1 MKISSF
7 LPPSQSFTANV
18 LKLATGSTLA
28 QALGFLIAPIITRLF
43 APEAFG
49 VCALFISITAIVGV
63 IACLRYEQAI
73 MLPQTHEEAVNVL
86 AVCICSTILIAL
98 FSGMIVVFAGSA
110 ISRRLAAPELNTY
123 LGLIPLA
130 VLFSG
135 LFTALN
141 YWNSRTKH
149 FGRLS
154 VAQIISSVTTQAAKL
169 SAGFAGFVSSGVLIG
184 ATILGGGVSAGAL
197 TIQVWRDDRRL
208 FAHHVR
214 WRNIAR
220 MFLRFKKFPLIDS
233 WGGLL
238 NSISWQLPALML
250 SSFFSITV
258 VGFYALVM
266 SVIKSTSNILSGT
279 IAQVFFQ
286 QACEERTS
294 HGELVEKIMER
305 LMFIGILPTIVLAIS
320 GEELFGVL
328 FGQRWSEAGCYSQI
342 LAPWFFVWFLSSPL
356 STLFSVYER
365 QGSALTLHSFIFVTR
380 VVSLY
385 IGGIYQNIYLAL
397 GLFSATGVLAY
408 TFVAIWNI
416 RLANAD
422 GIKILSH
429 FIKYGLYSLPP
440 SLLLLIIKYIA
451 HCGHNVIASSA
462 IIIFILY
469 VFIVTGIYRQM
480 MRT

>member
-1 MKISSF
+1 MK
-7 LPPSQSFTANV
+7 LV
-18 LKLATGSTLA
+18 TGTTLA

-49 VCALFISITAIVGV
+49 VAALFLSITAIVSV

-73 MLPQTHEEAVNVL
+73 MLPQTHEEAINVL
-86 AVCICSTILIAL
+86 GVCLCSAIFITFL
-98 FSGMIVVFAGSA
+98 SGMIVVFGGTA
-110 ISRRLAAPELNTY
+110 ISRQLAAPELIQY
-123 LGLIPLA
+123 LWLIPIA
-130 VLFSG
+130 VFFSG
-135 LFTALN
+135 IFSALN
-141 YWNSRTKH
+141 YWNSRSRH

-154 VAQIISSVTTQAAKL
+154 VAQIISSITTQAAKL

-184 ATILGGGVSAGAL
+184 ASILGGVVSAGAL
-197 TIQVWRDDRRL
+197 AIQVWRDDKRL
-208 FAHHVR
+208 FAAHVR
-214 WRNIAR
+214 WREIVH
-220 MFLRFKKFPLIDS
+220 MFFRFRKFPLIDS

-266 SVIKSTSNILSGT
+266 TVIKSPLNMVSGA

-286 QACEERTS
+286 QACEEKMKKS
-294 HGELVEKIMER
+294 SGALVER
-305 LMFIGILPTIVLAIS
+305 LMDKLMLIGVLPTVVLAIS
-320 GEELFGVL
+320 GEEIFGIL
-328 FGQRWSEAGCYSQI
+328 FGQRWSEAGRYSQI
-342 LAPWFFVWFLSSPL
+342 LAPWFLIWFLSSPL
-356 STLFSVYER
+356 STLFSAYER

-380 VVSLY
+380 VIALY

-397 GLFSATGVLAY
+397 GLFSATGIVAY
-408 TFVAIWNI
+408 TFVAICNI
-416 RLANAD
+416 KLANAD

-440 SLLLLIIKYIA
+440 FLYLFIIKYIA
-451 HCGHNVIASSA
+451 HCGHNVIALSA

-469 VFIVTGIYRQM
+469 LFIVTGKYHQM
-480 MRT
+480 LRT